1 MVASG
6 AGQTQDKAADIPADA
21 TAAGPISG
29 FVDATPVAAPTP
41 VGATQDSPQG
51 SVSTPSSEGQE
62 ATDSQPTGTGIIVI
76 CGQYEPGSIVT
87 LHKVAN
93 EGVLRAEGSPIV
105 GQRVVDSNEEVGF
118 DGLDIGARYI
128 AAGYTR
134 GRYEEV
140 SVTASDPE
148 GNIELMQPPVQ
159 PSPASLGTQGTN
171 VRNVPAAPSE
181 NAGSLGVGLPEG
193 VTSPMLLP
201 AEAAA
206 SSQAKADSTV
216 TPGDVDGVV
225 LGANEPAP
233 VTATA
238 PDTAPAD
245 VSQGDAPA
253 AGPAQTTS
261 PSPAAAVTAGTGDAG
276 GTDAQTQPLVDQVP
290 PVAEPAPP
298 AAATGSTVPS
308 ESAGTQEGAGAP
320 SEDATPASTVVD
332 VPPAA
337 AVTSVDPAPV
347 DEPTARSEAPDKSA
361 WDQLVQQAQGLGVVG
376 AVGLSDAQLRQLI
389 TERNVTPVV

>member
-1 MVASG
+1 MEASG
-6 AGQTQDKAADIPADA
+6 AGQETKADVAA
-21 TAAGPISG
+21 AAG
-29 FVDATPVAAPTP
+29 ATP
-41 VGATQDSPQG
+41 VGATSDSPQG
-51 SVSTPSSEGQE
+51 SVSTPVPQ
-62 ATDSQPTGTGIIVI
+62 DSQPTGTGIIVI

-225 LGANEPAP
+225 LGVNEPAP

-276 GTDAQTQPLVDQVP
+276 GMDAQTQPPVDQAP
-290 PVAEPAPP
+290 PVAPQAP
-298 AAATGSTVPS
+298 ATGSTVPS

-361 WDQLVQQAQGLGVVG
+361 WDQLVQQAEGLGIVG
-376 AVGLSDAQLRQLI
+376 AAGLSDAQLRQAI
-389 TERNVTPVV
+389 TDKNVTPVV